1 MCNYQFWNFLG
12 KGFTSNICLNCGGS
26 LKLHSKLL
34 KFLFSLKHQ
43 VLLNLFRNK
52 FKIGTMNMAIVFW
65 SLMIV
70 IFWSVATPMSIVAIT
85 WIDITNSLNFSCF
98 WFFFA
103 TCDPNGLFELELPL
117 IVGGSKLTNT
127 LTIKINKCT
136 LFSKG
141 RSFQVSSFLHIFL
154 KIDPSRLIF

>member
-1 MCNYQFWNFLG
+1 MKIITMCNYQFWNFLG

-43 VLLNLFRNK
+43 VLLNLFLNK

-98 WFFFA
+98 WFFF
-103 TCDPNGLFELELPL
+103 CNLWPQWPL
-117 IVGGSKLTNT
+117 WTWIA
-127 LTIKINKCT
+127 INRWW
-136 LFSKG
+136 L
-141 RSFQVSSFLHIFL
+141 QAY
-154 KIDPSRLIF
+154 

>member
-1 MCNYQFWNFLG
+1 
-12 KGFTSNICLNCGGS
+12 
-26 LKLHSKLL
+26 
-34 KFLFSLKHQ
+34 
-43 VLLNLFRNK
+43 
-52 FKIGTMNMAIVFW
+52 
-65 SLMIV
+65 
-70 IFWSVATPMSIVAIT
+70 
-85 WIDITNSLNFSCF
+85 
-98 WFFFA
+98 
-103 TCDPNGLFELELPL
+103 LPL